1 MSAESVGSWQLQH
14 HDDASVLQH
23 FAQGMVLQEQING
36 TGR

>member
-1 MSAESVGSWQLQH
+1 LQH

-36 TGR
+36 TGRWVESPQHNRL